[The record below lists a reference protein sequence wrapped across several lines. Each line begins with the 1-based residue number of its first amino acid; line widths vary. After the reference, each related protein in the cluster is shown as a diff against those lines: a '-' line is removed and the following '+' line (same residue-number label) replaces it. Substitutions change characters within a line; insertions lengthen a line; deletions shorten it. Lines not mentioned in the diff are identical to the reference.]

1 MGKALSQM
9 LSGEE
14 KRAAV
19 HLRMLRA
26 HIVEVEAL
34 LAKRDALGVGPCQSL
49 AQCASDL
56 AMTLSR
62 VDALR
67 LAIDRTSGDNLA
79 RDKVAHHDTDVI
91 VDSVDIEKSQ

>member
-56 AMTLSR
+56 AMALSR

-67 LAIDRTSGDNLA
+67 LAIDRVPGIDAS
-79 RDKVAHHDTDVI
+79 
-91 VDSVDIEKSQ
+91 SSKSL